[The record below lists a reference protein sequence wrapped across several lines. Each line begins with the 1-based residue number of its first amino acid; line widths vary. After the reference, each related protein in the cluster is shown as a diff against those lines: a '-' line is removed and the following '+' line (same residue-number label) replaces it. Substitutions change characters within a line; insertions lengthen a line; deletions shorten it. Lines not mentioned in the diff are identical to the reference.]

1 MLLTV
6 ASSKGCDKFG
16 EDWRLVWNKHTY
28 IHTYIHTDRQTDK
41 QMDGHLL
48 NYTHLHKVYTFGSR
62 VMCNSNPVSD
72 DIIFL
77 VFSPV
82 CGGGWG

>member
-16 EDWRLVWNKHTY
+16 EDWRLVWNK
-28 IHTYIHTDRQTDK
+28 HTYIHTDRQTDK